1 MFSFSN
7 YSVIFHKLSKRIIS
21 LSITPVKFHGR
32 IIWIVIIYIKMNVTN
47 KRGATMPHS
56 TRPNSEKYEK
66 ILEALRTLLE
76 TKKISQISVS
86 ESPRQPG

>member
-1 MFSFSN
+1 
-7 YSVIFHKLSKRIIS
+7 
-21 LSITPVKFHGR
+21 
-32 IIWIVIIYIKMNVTN
+32 
-47 KRGATMPHS
+47 MPHS

-86 ESPRQPG
+86 EIAQTAGIGKSGAVVFPRGKIKINKKRYRRTELRR

>member
-1 MFSFSN
+1 
-7 YSVIFHKLSKRIIS
+7 
-21 LSITPVKFHGR
+21 
-32 IIWIVIIYIKMNVTN
+32 
-47 KRGATMPHS
+47 MPHS

-86 ESPRQPG
+86 EIAQTAGIGKGSIY

>member
-1 MFSFSN
+1 
-7 YSVIFHKLSKRIIS
+7 
-21 LSITPVKFHGR
+21 
-32 IIWIVIIYIKMNVTN
+32 
-47 KRGATMPHS
+47 MPHS

-86 ESPRQPG
+86 EIAQTAGIGKGSIYYYFSSKEAIFDALICLLYTSDAADE